1 MRGEK
6 PIIGYSICSTDLGYD
21 CEMPVCINVSHA
33 WLGPQAIFSK
43 RMVLLPGRDPFRK
56 CCCWANLNRYIYS
69 GLARI
74 TMHKMFVIGLKD

>member
-43 RMVLLPGRDPFRK
+43 RMVLLPGRDPFR
-56 CCCWANLNRYIYS
+56 
-69 GLARI
+69 
-74 TMHKMFVIGLKD
+74 